1 MDLDSLT
8 AERGP
13 VRSAT
18 TSTASP
24 ALPGR
29 SGSGFLMRPHLK
41 FPQAATAPQPWPP
54 ATDAIRPRAPTRL
67 AECPELATGTVLH
80 VHHSPV

>member
-1 MDLDSLT
+1 MDPGSLT
-8 AERGP
+8 GERGL

-18 TSTASP
+18 TSRASP

-41 FPQAATAPQPWPP
+41 FPQAATAPRPWPP